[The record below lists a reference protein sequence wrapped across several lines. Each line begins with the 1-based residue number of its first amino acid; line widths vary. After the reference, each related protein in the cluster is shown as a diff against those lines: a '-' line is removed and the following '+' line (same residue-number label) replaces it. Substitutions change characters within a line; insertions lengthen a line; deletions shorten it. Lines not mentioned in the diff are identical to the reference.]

1 MKTLA
6 ATLLLFASLASS
18 VGCGGSCPPPNES
31 ASPPARACTKGRT
44 FIVVR
49 HAEKASAD
57 KDTPLSDRGRARA
70 AQLAEMLRNAGVTR
84 IVATQYKRTQE
95 TVAPLGER
103 VSLPVEVRPADKTK
117 DLVSELRASPDG
129 SVIVVATH
137 SNVVPEIAS
146 ALTEGKPLRGVTG
159 DALPD
164 DEFGRVYVISEPCG
178 AKAASLLELSSNTPA
193 VPPS

>member
-1 MKTLA
+1 MKTIALA
-6 ATLLLFASLASS
+6 SLLLASSLASF
-18 VGCGGSCPPPNES
+18 VGCGGSCPSPNEI
-31 ASPPARACTKGRT
+31 ASPPRTCAKGRT

-70 AQLAEMLRNAGVTR
+70 TQLAEMLRNAGVTR

-178 AKAASLLELSSNTPA
+178 AQAASLLELSSNTPA